1 MISRSQTPTRART
14 LSERI
19 DEHRFPQGRTP
30 FRPPIDTRR
39 GGVTSL
45 WRILVIAVLYGIAL
59 LLVLSRFELAEY
71 GATPQES
78 NARTFGVVLPERVRP
93 LPEPLSPDHA
103 VPSFK
108 FRGLKGWAWV
118 PEQYLAEIPV
128 MSKYKMNFLMNC
140 YTSLWDLE
148 DHGTWARMPSNLS
161 NHWYRPLPQEKKQ
174 AYERVA
180 RECKKHGIE
189 FCFSVNPNLSSD
201 RPFDYNDP
209 KDLEALWQHYA
220 WMQGLGVRWFN
231 ISLDDISQ
239 RIDAAGQAK
248 LVNAVLRRLRVK
260 DPEANMTFTP
270 TWYAGPNGSE
280 GESSPR
286 LGMGDTPGVRYIREL
301 AEKLDPDVYLFWT
314 GPEVCPLTITAKG
327 AEEYQ
332 RLSKH
337 RLFIWDNY
345 PVNDQNPTMHLGP
358 LMGRDPQLARAVEG
372 FVANAQSP
380 QNEANRIPLLTIA
393 DYTWNPEAYDS
404 ARSIGQ
410 SVVHLCQ
417 TREQRLALKDLVELY
432 PGRLVD
438 GSLST
443 GWNSLRSR
451 FLATL
456 DKDSANAALDVIKN
470 AEGVSRRMA
479 EVFPSEFALA
489 RRTLDADI
497 AGMREEFAKKYPSAK
512 GL

>member
-1 MISRSQTPTRART
+1 MISPSQTPIKAMT
-14 LSERI
+14 LHRGTDER
-19 DEHRFPQGRTP
+19 RSPQCRMPFSPSTDTP
-30 FRPPIDTRR
+30 K
-39 GGVTSL
+39 GGVISL
-45 WRILVIAVLYGIAL
+45 RRVFVIAVLCGIAL
-59 LLVLSRFELAEY
+59 LLVARRLEWAES
-71 GATPQES
+71 GATPRQS
-78 NARTFGVVLPERVRP
+78 NARTFSVLLPERVRP
-93 LPEPLSPDHA
+93 LPEPLSPKPA

-108 FRGLKGWAWV
+108 FRGMKGWAWV
-118 PEQYLAEIPV
+118 PGQYLAEIPV

-148 DHGTWARMPSNLS
+148 VHGTWARMPASNS
-161 NHWYRPLPQEKKQ
+161 NHWYRPLPEAKRQGF
-174 AYERVA
+174 ERVV
-180 RECKKHGIE
+180 RECQKHGIT

-201 RPFDYNDP
+201 RPFDYGDA

-220 WMQGLGVRWFN
+220 WMQSLGVRWFN
-231 ISLDDISQ
+231 VSLDDISQ

-248 LVNAVLRRLRVK
+248 LVNAILRRLREK
-260 DPEANMTFTP
+260 DPQAHMLFTP

-286 LGMGDTPGVRYIREL
+286 LGTGDTPGVRYIREL

-314 GPEVCPLTITAKG
+314 GPEVIPLTITAEG

-337 RLFIWDNY
+337 HLFIWDNY

-393 DYTWNPEAYDS
+393 DYMWNPEAYDP

-410 SVVHLCQ
+410 SIEHLCQ
-417 TREQRLALKDLVELY
+417 TREQRQSLKDLVELY
-432 PGRLVD
+432 PGRLAD

-443 GWNSLRSR
+443 AWNSLRSR
-451 FLATL
+451 FRAVL
-456 DKDSANAALDVIKN
+456 DKDSAQAAMDVIKN
-470 AEGVSRRMA
+470 AESVSRRMA
-479 EVFPSEFALA
+479 EVFPSEFVLA

-497 AGMREEFAKKYPSAK
+497 AGMREEFAKKNPSAK